1 MQKNASVNQT
11 RWTYILSFMIPIVL
25 MTVISLLLE
34 MYPFG
39 ERTVLISD
47 MNKQFN
53 DYFAYFKTIITG
65 ENNLIYTFSKNL
77 GGDMIGF
84 SAYYLQ
90 NPFLLLLL
98 IFPNEI
104 LPLVFGICLYP

>member
-1 MQKNASVNQT
+1 MQQRDASDNQNN
-11 RWTYILSFMIPIVL
+11 RLYIYSFLIPIA
-25 MTVISLLLE
+25 MMIVISLILG

-39 ERTVLISD
+39 ERTVLVSD

-104 LPLVFGICLYP
+104 LPLGI